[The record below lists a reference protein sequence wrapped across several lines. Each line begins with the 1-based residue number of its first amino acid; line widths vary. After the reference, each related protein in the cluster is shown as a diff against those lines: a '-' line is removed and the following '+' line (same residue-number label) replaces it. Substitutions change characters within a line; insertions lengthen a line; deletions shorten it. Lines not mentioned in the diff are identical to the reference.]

1 MFPKGSFKAVFVTF
15 KERQRNF
22 LYSNLQR
29 TFKERSQHDLYIRT
43 IYRKVN
49 VLWFCSLV
57 LKKERSD

>member
-1 MFPKGSFKAVFVTF
+1 MFPKGSFKAVFVPI

-29 TFKERSQHDLYIRT
+29 TFKERSQHDLYSRT
-43 IYRKVN
+43 IYRAAN